1 MEKSDLIIINKK
13 EISQQKK
20 EYKKILK
27 ENKLK
32 NTGLIFTVKSI
43 ILYFD

>member
-13 EISQQKK
+13 EILQQKK
-20 EYKKILK
+20 NIKIKLK
-27 ENKLK
+27 EEKIK
-32 NTGLIFTVKSI
+32 NNSFKYTVKSI

>member
-27 ENKLK
+27 EDKIK
-32 NTGLIFTVKSI
+32 NNSFKYTVKSI